1 MSCNNLYSNQFFFTD
16 YWTRLTGLIGVPTS
30 YIQALKILDVIRC
43 PPLPTASHRSKLDN
57 SQTTVKVPA
66 LDESLQ
72 CTKTGPLLLA
82 SSS

>member
-30 YIQALKILDVIRC
+30 YIQALKILDVKMST
-43 PPLPTASHRSKLDN
+43 LPTESHRSNIDN
-57 SQTTVKVPA
+57 SQTTLKVPA

>member
-30 YIQALKILDVIRC
+30 YILVLKILDVKTST
-43 PPLPTASHRSKLDN
+43 LSTESHRSKIDN
-57 SQTTVKVPA
+57 SQNTLKVPA

-82 SSS
+82 SNS

>member
-1 MSCNNLYSNQFFFTD
+1 MLNVKMST
-16 YWTRLTGLIGVPTS
+16 
-30 YIQALKILDVIRC
+30 
-43 PPLPTASHRSKLDN
+43 LPTESHRSNIDN

-82 SSS
+82 SNS

>member
-30 YIQALKILDVIRC
+30 YIQALKILDVKMS
-43 PPLPTASHRSKLDN
+43 PLSTESHRSKLDN

-82 SSS
+82 SNS